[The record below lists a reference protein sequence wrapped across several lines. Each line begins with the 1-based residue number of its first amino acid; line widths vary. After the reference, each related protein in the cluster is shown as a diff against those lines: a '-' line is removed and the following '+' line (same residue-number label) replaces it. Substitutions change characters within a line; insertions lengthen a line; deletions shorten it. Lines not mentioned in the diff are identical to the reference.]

1 MNVVDSSAWL
11 EYFGDGPNA
20 GEFADAIAET
30 EHLIVPSITL
40 FEVFK
45 RIRLQRDLDAA
56 LYAVAQMQRGR
67 VVDLD
72 GNLAVAA
79 AELSAESGLPM
90 ADSVILATARAEDA
104 TLWTQDAGFEGMDG
118 VEHRAA
124 VGRPTRSPRRPVSHD
139 S

>member
-20 GEFADAIAET
+20 GEFADAIADT
-30 EHLIVPSITL
+30 ERLVVPSITL

-45 RIRLQRDLDAA
+45 RIRLQRDLGAA
-56 LYAVAQMQRGR
+56 LYAVAQMQRVR

-72 GNLAVAA
+72 ANLAVAA

-90 ADSVILATARAEDA
+90 ADSIILATARFEDA
-104 TLWTQDAGFEGMDG
+104 TLWTQDADFEGLEH
-118 VEHRAA
+118 VEYRA
-124 VGRPTRSPRRPVSHD
+124 VSESD
-139 S
+139 RCL